1 MLFEFSATFQ
11 EAFKSEEKI
20 DSKENIFDYYHF
32 SSLYKYNLFDF
43 NVDGFGKDYKLQAVK
58 KTTEDEVTD
67 KRRLICSSLI
77 NFALQL
83 R

>member
-11 EAFKSEEKI
+11 EAFKSEESVTRK
-20 DSKENIFDYYHF
+20 DNIFDYYHF

-43 NVDGFGKDYKLQAVK
+43 NADGFGKDYIVQAVK
-58 KTTEDEVTD
+58 RTEEDEVID
-67 KRRLICSSLI
+67 KRRLICDSLI
-77 NFALQL
+77 NFSLQL